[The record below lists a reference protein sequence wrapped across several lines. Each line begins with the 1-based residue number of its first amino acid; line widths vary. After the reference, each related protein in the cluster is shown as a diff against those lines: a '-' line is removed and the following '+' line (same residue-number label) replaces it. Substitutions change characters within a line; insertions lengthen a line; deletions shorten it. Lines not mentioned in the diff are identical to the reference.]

1 MAPTNGSA
9 KKVTT
14 QFGARPLKR
23 FLQKVETPLAR
34 ALIAGEL
41 EEGQSV
47 RFKTDGDALKMEVFS
62 PVK

>member
-1 MAPTNGSA
+1 MAPMNGSA

-14 QFGARPLKR
+14 QFTAHDPLNVSFK
-23 FLQKVETPLAR
+23 KVETPLAR

-47 RFKTDGDALKMEVFS
+47 RFKTDGDALKMEVLTS
-62 PVK
+62 